1 MDKKLVIAFVG
12 GVVGGWIGKG
22 IYDHYQ
28 KTGKLPSIDAEK
40 IGKIKE
46 GMATASRT
54 MNAVSNLSK
63 EARLL

>member
-1 MDKKLVIAFVG
+1 MDKKLVLGFVG
-12 GVVGGWIGKG
+12 GIVVGWIGKEV
-22 IYDHYQ
+22 YDHY
-28 KTGKLPSIDAEK
+28 KETGKLPNVDAEK

-54 MNAVSNLSK
+54 MNAVSNLSR

>member
-12 GVVGGWIGKG
+12 GIVGGWIAKEV
-22 IYDHYQ
+22 YDHY
-28 KTGKLPSIDAEK
+28 KETGKLPNVDAEK